1 MWQVIIKIVEK
12 LACRH
17 EWEIIHH
24 VEHEKTDQWGRVM
37 PQTRLLMVCKHCGKI
52 KKVKI

>member
-17 EWEIIHH
+17 EWEIIHQ
-24 VEHEKTDQWGRVM
+24 VEYEKTDQWGRVM